1 MFYHYRSNDVVR
13 AEPTTIEHVLKQHF
27 IRVINKAFKQKLNVR
42 RQELLADCFQ
52 QFKRSSFDVTKLLS
66 VTFLTESAID
76 GGGPRRELF
85 RLLLA
90 DLFSIS
96 GLFTGYPSSV
106 TAYHNLVALQNG
118 DYRVAVKMVG
128 ASIVQAGIAPH
139 CFSCAVADFIV
150 YGEVRSEVKLGDI
163 SDPDIRI
170 KMEKVIQLIV
180 YINTCICNTQLAM
193 SSNQYYYFLVFMQI
207 DKAASTDEMISEME
221 EKDYSFRFDC
231 GFTKPQ
237 SAITYSDK
245 QTFFRSVWLHYVIY
259 SVYGELEQFRDGLL
273 ETLQIEHI
281 VHEHPEVFWSLI
293 ASKDNELT
301 AGCIQDLFEV
311 QYSPKRSNNAK
322 AEQAVIMHWYT
333 FLIECEGMLSN

>member
-1 MFYHYRSNDVVR
+1 MV
-13 AEPTTIEHVLKQHF
+13 
-27 IRVINKAFKQKLNVR
+27 KL
-42 RQELLADCFQ
+42 
-52 QFKRSSFDVTKLLS
+52 
-66 VTFLTESAID
+66 
-76 GGGPRRELF
+76 
-85 RLLLA
+85 
-90 DLFSIS
+90 
-96 GLFTGYPSSV
+96 
-106 TAYHNLVALQNG
+106 
-118 DYRVAVKMVG
+118 
-128 ASIVQAGIAPH
+128 
-139 CFSCAVADFIV
+139 
-150 YGEVRSEVKLGDI
+150 EVKSSI

-170 KMEKVIQLIV
+170 KMEKIIQP
-180 YINTCICNTQLAM
+180 INTCICNTQLAM

-221 EKDYSFRFDC
+221 ENNYSFRFDC

-237 SAITYSDK
+237 SAILVTYSDK

-311 QYSPKRSNNAK
+311 QYSPKGSNNAK
-322 AEQAVIMHWYT
+322 AQQAVIMNWYT
-333 FLIECEGMLSN
+333 FLIECEGMLSNWLTP